1 MPRDKGAMET
11 LDNLMIK
18 HLFVPA
24 HRRGLV
30 GVVLFIAAAIAA
42 CEVRTMGMGLQRSDG
57 RNAGIADP
65 LLLQIAQLAEALLP
79 VL

>member
-1 MPRDKGAMET
+1 MET
-11 LDNLMIK
+11 LDQLLIR

-24 HRRGLV
+24 RRDGAGGFAALI
-30 GVVLFIAAAIAA
+30 GAAIAA

-65 LLLQIAQLAEALLP
+65 VLLQIAQLVELLLP

>member
-1 MPRDKGAMET
+1 MTT
-11 LDNLMIK
+11 LDALMIR
-18 HLFVPA
+18 HLFLPVR
-24 HRRGLV
+24 RRGMIGIVLV
-30 GVVLFIAAAIAA
+30 LAAAIAA

-65 LLLQIAQLAEALLP
+65 LLLQLAHLAEAILP

>member
-1 MPRDKGAMET
+1 MQT
-11 LDNLMIK
+11 LDAFMIR

-24 HRRGLV
+24 SRRGIV
-30 GVVLFIAAAIAA
+30 GVVVLVAAAIAA

-65 LLLQIAQLAEALLP
+65 LLLQMAQLAEALLP